1 MNRTSLFRAATI
13 GILLFG
19 LLPIAGFGQ
28 GENAAPPRGERM
40 GMLRELKEKLQITP
54 DQEKQIRTI
63 HEKYMRTRIQF
74 RANLQI
80 ARLDAR
86 QIAEADNA
94 DRSAL
99 EKKLGEIA
107 AIQTQQK
114 LSMFDEM
121 KEVQKILTPEQ
132 MKLWKE
138 HRAGMRPC
146 MMDRMRRHRG
156 WER

>member
-13 GILLFG
+13 GLLLFG

-28 GENAAPPRGERM
+28 GENADPPRGGRM
-40 GMLRELKEKLQITP
+40 GMFRELKEKLQITP
-54 DQEKQIRTI
+54 EQEKQIRTI
-63 HEKYMRTRIQF
+63 HEKYMRSRIQL
-74 RANLQI
+74 RADLQI
-80 ARLDAR
+80 KRLDAR

-94 DRSAL
+94 DRAAL
-99 EKKLGEIA
+99 EKKLEEIA

-132 MKLWKE
+132 MSLWKE
-138 HRAGMRPC
+138 HRAELRPGM
-146 MMDRMRRHRG
+146 MNAMRRHRG